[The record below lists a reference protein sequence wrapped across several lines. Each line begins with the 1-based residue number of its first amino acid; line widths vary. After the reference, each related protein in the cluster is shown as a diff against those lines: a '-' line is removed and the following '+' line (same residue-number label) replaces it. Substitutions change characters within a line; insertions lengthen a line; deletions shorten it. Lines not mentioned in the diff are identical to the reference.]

1 MLFGDASVV
10 ANKFNLISFWIMK
23 VERPPLDSI
32 VLLRFDSQSERLQP
46 LAFGFVVVQ
55 SKAKPITRERD
66 RQLLHRYLLPS
77 GQLLI

>member
-32 VLLRFDSQSERLQP
+32 VLLRFDSQSDRLQP
-46 LAFGFVVVQ
+46 LAFGFVVGQ
-55 SKAKPITRERD
+55 SKAKPITPRARSPAPPP
-66 RQLLHRYLLPS
+66 LPPTLPVS
-77 GQLLI
+77 C